1 MDLPVTT
8 WPCLQLLPHPSQP
21 STFLSI
27 DPNLAGCGVVKT
39 RNSDKWLGNCQ
50 HEMDSQFRLFPP
62 VPSSKLKGNVV
73 VIQWKWKSWWWPCSQ
88 LFQHPPPGP
97 SYELLHGLL
106 SKQQRVTNIQHHGED
121 VQITGPPS
129 GWADTKGAN
138 ETSRK
143 SIYESEELMLLIS
156 SLKRRIPS

>member
-1 MDLPVTT
+1 MVITIFSDGSTCHNLTLPSVTPASFAT
-8 WPCLQLLPHPSQP
+8 FYLRVDWSQFSGVWCCKNTKQWQMTGQLS
-21 STFLSI
+21 
-27 DPNLAGCGVVKT
+27 A
-39 RNSDKWLGNCQ
+39 
-50 HEMDSQFRLFPP
+50 HEMDSQFSLLPL

-129 GWADTKGAN
+129 GWADTRGAN
-138 ETSRK
+138 EISRK
-143 SIYESEELMLLIS
+143 F
-156 SLKRRIPS
+156 